1 MGNALGFFHCLANR
15 WLARDYAW
23 GEPQALPRTAIYH
36 PQKTPPH

>member
-23 GEPQALPRTAIYH
+23 GEPSVAAHGDLP
-36 PQKTPPH
+36 PQNSAD